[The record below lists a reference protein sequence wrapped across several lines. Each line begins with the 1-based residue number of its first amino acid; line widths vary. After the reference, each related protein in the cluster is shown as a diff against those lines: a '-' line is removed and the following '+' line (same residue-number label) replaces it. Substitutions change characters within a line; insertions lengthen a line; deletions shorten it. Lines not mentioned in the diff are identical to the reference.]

1 MDIKFVQNGLKQLAD
16 KLEGWGVGLMEMI
29 PNLAIAIIVFIVFL
43 ALSRWIEKLVM
54 KAFGQSSLNKSL
66 EQLLA
71 NIAKVATIC
80 LGVVFALGILELQKT
95 VFSLLAG
102 VGVIGL
108 ALGFAFQDLA
118 ANFISGVMLSIR
130 APIKIGDV
138 IKINDI
144 QGSVIAIRLRDTLVR
159 NFDGQDVFIPNKEF
173 TTSSFINYSSYG
185 QRKIKIEVGIGYED
199 DARKGVEVMQKAL
212 QSVDGILEDPVPDAY
227 IGELAGSSVNLFGH
241 VWYTYPGGSYFQ
253 IQSDAIAAVKEALEK
268 EGFNIPFPIRTL
280 ETSPSL
286 EKMFLQG
293 RNANSGS
300 NGSKSVEQN
309 L

>member
-1 MDIKFVQNGLKQLAD
+1 MDIKFVQNGLNQLFE

-29 PNLAIAIIVFIVFL
+29 PNLAIAIVVFIVFL
-43 ALSRWIEKLVM
+43 AMSRWVEKLVM
-54 KAFGQSSLNKSL
+54 KGFGQSSLNKSL

-71 NIAKVATIC
+71 NIAKVTTIC
-80 LGVVFALGILELQKT
+80 LGVVFALAILELQKT

-118 ANFISGVMLSIR
+118 ANFISGVMLAIR
-130 APIKIGDV
+130 APIKIDDV

-144 QGSVIAIRLRDTLVR
+144 QGTVIAIRLRDTLVR

-173 TTSSFINYSSYG
+173 TGNSFINYSSNG
-185 QRKIKIEVGIGYED
+185 QRRLKIDVGIGYED
-199 DARKGVEVMQKAL
+199 DPIEGAKLVKKAL
-212 QSVDGILEDPVPDAY
+212 DSIDGVLKDPEPAAY
-227 IGELAGSSVNLFGH
+227 IGELGGSSVNLFGL
-241 VWYTYPGGSYFQ
+241 VWFTYPGGSYYQ
-253 IQSDAIAAVKEALEK
+253 IQHDAIAAIKKELESN
-268 EGFNIPFPIRTL
+268 GFNIPFPIRTL
-280 ETSPSL
+280 ETSPNL
-286 EKMFLQG
+286 EKMFMQG

-300 NGSKSVEQN
+300 NGSKNVEQN